1 MAGAIAFLLT
11 QHGGLSLSITLPLG
25 FVITAAI
32 DMLMEKM
39 NQAGAEL
46 PDPSNETGGNSAST
60 PSTNGSADEKARK
73 SGKKKK

>member
-1 MAGAIAFLLT
+1 
-11 QHGGLSLSITLPLG
+11 
-25 FVITAAI
+25 
-32 DMLMEKM
+32 MLMEKM